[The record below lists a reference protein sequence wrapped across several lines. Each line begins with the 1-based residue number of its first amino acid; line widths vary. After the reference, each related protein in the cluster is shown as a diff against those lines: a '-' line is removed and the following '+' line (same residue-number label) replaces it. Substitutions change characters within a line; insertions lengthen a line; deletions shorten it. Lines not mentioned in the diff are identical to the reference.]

1 MSERIELICDFGGN
15 NPGCSIFL
23 SQYSHECFLFN
34 INLFYLEANYFSI
47 TDATV
52 EKLGPLRDGMLVYQ
66 EILQII

>member
-34 INLFYLEANYFSI
+34 INSI
-47 TDATV
+47 FEGERMV
-52 EKLGPLRDGMLVYQ
+52 FF
-66 EILQII
+66 EIF